1 MSHRVPLTLFVL
13 DRSPDSMFFF
23 VSEPYRPGLGTDEEQ
38 EGFLSR
44 LRFRLHTAYESLR
57 RRFDYE
63 ENVCGTLR
71 FASELTLHHPG
82 HIDCSKAQ
90 SQLRKFLDG
99 RRGKHRR
106 WVIVDTILALFG
118 ALLTP
123 LPGPNIFFIYPAVRA
138 LSHYFALRGINN
150 AGSFSEIACC
160 EDDRL
165 SRIQQNVG
173 SLDAV
178 DKEVKE
184 LEEQYNIHR
193 LKSLLETL

>member
-1 MSHRVPLTLFVL
+1 
-13 DRSPDSMFFF
+13 MFFF
-23 VSEPYRPGLGTDEEQ
+23 VSEPYRPGLGTEEEQ
-38 EGFLSR
+38 KGFIAR

-63 ENVCGTLR
+63 ENVCATLR
-71 FASELTLHHPG
+71 FASVLTLRHPG
-82 HIDCSKAQ
+82 QIDCSRAQ
-90 SQLRKFLDG
+90 AQLRAFLDG
-99 RRGKHRR
+99 RHGKHRR
-106 WVIVDTILALFG
+106 WIIVDTVLALFG

-150 AGSFSEIACC
+150 AGSLPEIACC
-160 EDDRL
+160 EDDTL
-165 SRIQQNVG
+165 SRIQQNVR

-178 DKEVKE
+178 AREVKE

-193 LKSLLETL
+193 LMSLLETL